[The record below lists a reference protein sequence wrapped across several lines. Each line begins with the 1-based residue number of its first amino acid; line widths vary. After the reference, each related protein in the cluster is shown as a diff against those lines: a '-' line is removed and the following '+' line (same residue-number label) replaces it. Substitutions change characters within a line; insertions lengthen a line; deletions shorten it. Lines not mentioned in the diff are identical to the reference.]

1 MFNTLFEAIDKLA
14 IDTDIEMSEDEIA
27 FLTIHFQAA
36 IERRTKNTIKCSH
49 CLLLWSR
56 CVEFFRN

>member
-36 IERRTKNTIKCSH
+36 IERRTKHN
-49 CLLLWSR
+49 
-56 CVEFFRN
+56 

>member
-14 IDTDIEMSEDEIA
+14 VDTDIEMSEDEIA

-36 IERRTKNTIKCSH
+36 ISVVPNTIKCSH
-49 CLLLWSR
+49 CLLLWLCR

>member
-14 IDTDIEMSEDEIA
+14 MDTDIEISEDEIA

-36 IERRTKNTIKCSH
+36 IERHTKTQLNVVIACYYGLGVSN
-49 CLLLWSR
+49 
-56 CVEFFRN
+56 F